1 MLKNRKITFKI
12 LSGVVPILVVLLVL
26 SLYAAY
32 RQDSTYSLA
41 KSTYYDAVYRINNA
55 LVSADRDFQQAQ
67 IANMTIWSTF
77 ALKEEDRLTLLEDY
91 NKNIGQVADG
101 AANVLQMLES
111 HPDLAKFA
119 ADGTTFRDQ
128 ALAFQSAL
136 ADWVALYDPNTKEGV
151 YKVQQGA
158 FEDTRSYLDVMEDML
173 KQYADAQDAIISAQ
187 TRRAIF
193 QSLLISLILIALGVI
208 YNLYISLYIRRN
220 VSSVTGSVEAL
231 ADRDLTGTVK
241 ENDSRDEFGIL
252 SRAAS
257 SVYASLREILGQ
269 LRDVSA
275 VMEKDSSNLAR
286 SARDADT
293 SVGNISDAIHEMA
306 NTATLQAQDAD
317 TISKNITELNTV
329 VERSRTSASNLGEAS
344 TAIRGATKEG
354 MDVVDT
360 LTDMADRSME
370 AFESI
375 FRVLEDI
382 HTSTARIREASE
394 LISNIAEQTNLLSL
408 NASIEAAR
416 AGEAGRGFAVVADE
430 IRHLSEESAGSVD
443 LIGKLLQELE
453 QNAEAS
459 KQQSVVVR
467 ECIEAENRSVGDTR
481 DRFRDIVDCVEN
493 INAEI
498 ESLEQVNTDLT
509 NRFDQ
514 VSDLVNSLSAA
525 AEENAAASEEIAA
538 TAITVSETISDFLT
552 ISEEVGEKAENL
564 VQITEEFK
572 L

>member
-128 ALAFQSAL
+128 ALAFQRAF
-136 ADWVALYDPNTKEGV
+136 ADWVAIYDPNTKEGV
-151 YKVQQGA
+151 YKLQQGA
-158 FEDTRSYLDVMEDML
+158 FEDTRSYLDEMEDML
-173 KQYADAQDAIISAQ
+173 EQYADAQDAIISAQ

-382 HTSTARIREASE
+382 HTSTARIGEASE